1 MVQSLGNPFQ
11 THAHRVF
18 SLLSTAMAILGNW
31 SFRADGFWSVCGFCG
46 LASAFQLLAFS
57 PMCNQFMFDADVGER
72 VKLCNAKLDH
82 ENRFQNFYAQS
93 KPKPKRTQTCKSRVS
108 PVSKPSEAVSRQH
121 THTFRF
127 PVLEP
132 QVSGVNIQSRT
143 IHKQVKRRQN
153 LWFCQVEVN
162 SIPRN
167 VSFK

>member
-1 MVQSLGNPFQ
+1 MILAETFVTPQDLKNDSQ
-11 THAHRVF
+11 TQQALLPWNQAQQRCTQWVRSSQEPTVAGAHKLRYH
-18 SLLSTAMAILGNW
+18 
-31 SFRADGFWSVCGFCG
+31 
-46 LASAFQLLAFS
+46 
-57 PMCNQFMFDADVGER
+57 

-93 KPKPKRTQTCKSRVS
+93 KPKPKRTRTCKSRVS